1 VFGRVRELLG
11 SLDGDRPVDN
21 VATLATLRSN
31 EIAPDRLNA
40 TLFSA
45 FAVLALLIASIGVL
59 SVLAFTVSQRT
70 QEFGL
75 RMALG
80 ARQGQVLGMVLREGA
95 NITGGALVLG
105 ALTAYWCSRFL
116 VGLLFEVEP
125 TDAATY
131 LGVAALLAAVALVA
145 SYIPAHRATRV
156 DPMRALKAD

>member
-1 VFGRVRELLG
+1 
-11 SLDGDRPVDN
+11 
-21 VATLATLRSN
+21 
-31 EIAPDRLNA
+31 
-40 TLFSA
+40 
-45 FAVLALLIASIGVL
+45 
-59 SVLAFTVSQRT
+59 
-70 QEFGL
+70 
-75 RMALG
+75 MALG